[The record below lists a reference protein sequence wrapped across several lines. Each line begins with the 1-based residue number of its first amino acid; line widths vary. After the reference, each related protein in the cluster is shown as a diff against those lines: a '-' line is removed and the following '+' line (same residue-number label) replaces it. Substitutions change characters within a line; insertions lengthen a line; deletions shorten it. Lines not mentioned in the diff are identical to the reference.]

1 MGIITNNP
9 TAYDAA
15 SWIIAL
21 WEPLQH
27 WRHNLCE
34 EGDEVDDK
42 DWDEV
47 CTVMAWLTE
56 ELGYEYNSDGDLC
69 LIPEEPDD
77 EPDPIGALARTH
89 NEPDPEM
96 EKKIRTLMPLVRR
109 VLNEGSI

>member
-27 WRHNLCE
+27 WRHTLCE
-34 EGDEVDDK
+34 EGDEEDDK

-77 EPDPIGALARTH
+77 EPDPEL
-89 NEPDPEM
+89 EQ
-96 EKKIRTLMPLVRR
+96 KIRALMPLVRR
-109 VLNEGSI
+109 VHDEGSI